1 MPSSSA
7 KPAPREQLLGLQEP
21 RVRTLPLSRVD
32 TLLDDVLDLCD
43 LAGVRCDEW
52 QEGALEAITSID
64 DDEQWAATEFGILVS
79 RQQGK
84 GNILLPYEI
93 AHLFL
98 WPREDG
104 APKLIGHTA
113 HEGPTAREAFRRARR
128 AILASPIL
136 RAQLVGGGK
145 QTAQGVTGISTGNG
159 NWAIELSN
167 GNRLVFFTRTGAA
180 GVGMSFDVLIVD
192 EAQHS
197 PLTILE
203 ALLPTTDASPNK
215 QVLFTGTVPKEDQDG
230 EYFEGLRDR
239 GRLGGFDR
247 TGWIEH
253 TPVGSDDPKLA
264 KLINLGD
271 PQVWREGNPGLGIR
285 LAWKTVQDDW
295 DRMGQTSPEA
305 FARQR
310 LSIWPGHE
318 EETAEKLPELDLE
331 VWKRHAREDAGVVG
345 DGAVIALALGR
356 GGGYATIGK
365 AVRIDS
371 ESIAVE
377 HHKTAAGTR
386 WVAGDVKALK
396 AELGNA
402 LVVVD
407 PKNAAA
413 VLSALDEAKVKYLP
427 MNLDEIAAAHSLFLE
442 YSNAGLVPH
451 RPQEEVTLSLQLA
464 TTRNIGRA
472 GVTWEQSDPTKPVT
486 QAQAVTWAHWGVL
499 KSEAAPKKDTPPP
512 PPKAAAVARAE
523 VAPSEDNLATT
534 QF

>member
-1 MPSSSA
+1 LPSNS
-7 KPAPREQLLGLQEP
+7 PRPELLGLQEP
-21 RVRTLPLSRVD
+21 RVRALPLSRVD
-32 TLLDDVLDLCD
+32 SLIDDVLDISD
-43 LAGVRCDEW
+43 LAGIRCDQW
-52 QEGALEAITSID
+52 QEGGLEAVVSVD
-64 DDEQWAATEFGILVS
+64 AFGQWAATEFGILVS

-84 GNILLPYEI
+84 GNILLPYEL
-93 AHLFL
+93 AHLYL

-113 HEGPTAREAFRRARR
+113 HEGATAREAFRRARR
-128 AILASPIL
+128 AILASPVL
-136 RAQLVGGGK
+136 RAELVGGGK

-159 NWAIELSN
+159 NWAIELKN

-239 GRLGGFDR
+239 GRKGGFER

-253 TPVGSDDPKLA
+253 SPVGSDDPKTAA
-264 KLINLGD
+264 KIDYSD
-271 PQVWREGNPGLGIR
+271 PQVWREANPGLGIR

-295 DRMGQTSPEA
+295 DRMGQTNPEA

-310 LSIWPGHE
+310 LSIWPSRVAVE
-318 EETAEKLPELDLE
+318 DEPLSKLDLE
-331 VWKRHAREDAGVVG
+331 VWKRHADVDAAVAGDGVVLS
-345 DGAVIALALGR
+345 LALGR
-356 GGGYATIGK
+356 GGGYGTIGA
-365 AVRIDS
+365 AVRVDS
-371 ESIAVE
+371 DTIAVE
-377 HHKTAAGTR
+377 HLWTAEGTR
-386 WVAGDVKALK
+386 WIAPKLKELK
-396 AELGNA
+396 ATYGNA
-402 LVVVD
+402 LVVLD

-413 VLSALDEAKVKYLP
+413 VIGALDAAKIKYLA
-427 MNLDEIAAAHSLFLE
+427 MNLDEIAAAHTLFLE
-442 YSNAGLVPH
+442 HVNAGLVPH
-451 RPQEEVTLSLQLA
+451 RPQDEVTKSLRFA

-472 GVTWEQSDPTKPVT
+472 GVTWEQSDPQKPVSM
-486 QAQAVTWAHWGVL
+486 AQAVTWALWGVL
-499 KSEAAPKKDTPPP
+499 KAEATPKKRTPLPPP
-512 PPKAAAVARAE
+512 AAVVRRADVARDE
-523 VAPSEDNLATT
+523 VNLATV